1 MLQPCTSIHKKL
13 VYMKRNLLTSVFITL
28 LSLTAGAQT
37 VCKSHKE
44 LPKRIDSEIVD
55 IDPAL
60 FKTQRIQS
68 APVCKAMDD
77 DSYLSKQKHLF
88 VQGADTRYIDV
99 GIGNNLSAEVM
110 GRLTPEMLKPYAG
123 YKIVGIS
130 FAVGSTLGNSPSI
143 IFYELDDDGWN
154 LMGRSGVKDYFAH
167 PGWFNEV
174 ECTWNYVIP
183 EEPNAIM
190 FGYTFDPIHLFLGQ
204 TNDNVVIV
212 GRTTDLTNGFLVGGE
227 LIEGEGYNLYRL
239 SSNENP
245 YAVCVQLILSN
256 GSSTEIV
263 GVDGKRNVKVVERY
277 TPDGQ
282 RVSAPVSGI
291 NIEKLSDGTTR
302 KVFVQK

>member
-1 MLQPCTSIHKKL
+1 
-13 VYMKRNLLTSVFITL
+13 MKRNLLTLVFITL
-28 LSLTAGAQT
+28 VSLTASAQT
-37 VCKSHKE
+37 VCESHKE

-60 FKTQRIQS
+60 FKTQLIQPE
-68 APVCKAMDD
+68 PVCKAMDD

-88 VQGADTRYIDV
+88 VNGADSPYIQI

-130 FAVGSTLGNSPSI
+130 FAVGSTLGNSPSV
-143 IFYELDDDGWN
+143 IFYESDYYGWH
-154 LMGRSGVKDYFAH
+154 LMGRSDFKDYYTNPAM
-167 PGWFNEV
+167 FNEV

-190 FGYTFDPIHLFLGQ
+190 FGYTFDPIYLRPLDS
-204 TNDNVVIV
+204 NDNVVVV
-212 GRTTDLTNGFLVGGE
+212 GRTTDLDNGFLVWGE
-227 LIEGEGYNLYRL
+227 LIKDEGYKLYRL
-239 SSNENP
+239 STDELP
-245 YAVCVQLILSN
+245 YAACVQLILSN

>member
-1 MLQPCTSIHKKL
+1 
-13 VYMKRNLLTSVFITL
+13 MKRNLLTLVFITL

-37 VCKSHKE
+37 VCKSHNE

-60 FKTQRIQS
+60 FKTQRIHPE
-68 APVCKAMDD
+68 PVCKAMDD
-77 DSYLSKQKHLF
+77 DSYLSKQQHLC
-88 VQGADTRYIDV
+88 VQGADSPYIGI
-99 GIGNNLSAEVM
+99 GIGNNLSAVVM

-143 IFYELDDDGWN
+143 IFYELDYDGWRQ
-154 LMGRSGVKDYFAH
+154 MGRSDFKDYYTDSFT
-167 PGWFNEV
+167 FNEV

-190 FGYTFDPIHLFLGQ
+190 FGYTFDPIHLFLAQ
-204 TNDNVVIV
+204 TNDNVVTV
-212 GRTTDLTNGFLVGGE
+212 GRTTDLANGFLVWGE
-227 LIEGEGYNLYRL
+227 LIKDEGSKLYRL
-239 SSNENP
+239 STDELP
-245 YAVCVQLILSN
+245 YAACVQLILSN

-263 GVDGKRNVKVVERY
+263 GVDGKRDVKVVERY
-277 TPDGQ
+277 TPDGR

>member
-1 MLQPCTSIHKKL
+1 
-13 VYMKRNLLTSVFITL
+13 MKRNLLTLVFITL
-28 LSLTAGAQT
+28 VSLTAGAQT
-37 VCKSHKE
+37 VCESHKE
-44 LPKRIDSEIVD
+44 LPKTIDSEIVD

-60 FKTQRIQS
+60 FKTQLIQPE
-68 APVCKAMDD
+68 PVCKAMDE

-88 VQGADTRYIDV
+88 VNGTDSPYIGI

-130 FAVGSTLGNSPSI
+130 FAVGSTLGNSPSV
-143 IFYELDDDGWN
+143 IFYELDYDGWR
-154 LMGRSGVKDYFAH
+154 LMGRSGFKDYYTDSFT
-167 PGWFNEV
+167 FNEV

-190 FGYTFDPIHLFLGQ
+190 FGYTFDPIHLFLAQ
-204 TNDNVVIV
+204 TNDNVVTV
-212 GRTTDLTNGFLVGGE
+212 GRTTDLANGFLVWGE
-227 LIEGEGYNLYRL
+227 LIKDEGYRLYRL
-239 SSNENP
+239 STDELP
-245 YAVCVQLILSN
+245 YAACVQLILSN
-256 GSSTEIV
+256 GSLTEIV
-263 GVDGKRNVKVVERY
+263 GVDGKRDVKVVERY
-277 TPDGQ
+277 TPDGR

>member
-1 MLQPCTSIHKKL
+1 
-13 VYMKRNLLTSVFITL
+13 MKRNLLTLVFITL
-28 LSLTAGAQT
+28 VSLTAGAQA
-37 VCKSHKE
+37 VCRSHKE

-77 DSYLSKQKHLF
+77 GSYLSKQKHLF
-88 VQGADTRYIDV
+88 VYGADSPYMEIC
-99 GIGNNLSAEVM
+99 IGNNLDARVL
-110 GRLTPEMLKPYAG
+110 GHLTPEMLKPYAG

-130 FAVGSTLGNSPSI
+130 FAVGSTLGNSPYVVAYESYGHG
-143 IFYELDDDGWN
+143 YELIGE
-154 LMGRSGVKDYFAH
+154 SIVKDYMTGPLFNV
-167 PGWFNEV
+167 FNEV

-183 EEPNAIM
+183 KEPGHII
-190 FGYTFDPIHLFLGQ
+190 FGYTFNPIHLFLGQ
-204 TNDNVVIV
+204 TNDNVVTV
-212 GRTTDLTNGFLVGGE
+212 GRTNDLTNGFLVWGE

-263 GVDGKRNVKVVERY
+263 GVNGKRDVKVVERY
-277 TPDGQ
+277 TPDGR

>member
-1 MLQPCTSIHKKL
+1 
-13 VYMKRNLLTSVFITL
+13 MKRNLLTLVFITL
-28 LSLTAGAQT
+28 VSLTAGAQV

-88 VQGADTRYIDV
+88 VNGADSPYMQI
-99 GIGNNLSAEVM
+99 GIGDNLSAVVM

-130 FAVGSTLGNSPSI
+130 FAVGSTLGDSPGI
-143 IFYELDDDGWN
+143 IFYELDYDGWRQ
-154 LMGRSGVKDYFAH
+154 MGRSDFKDYYTV
-167 PGWFNEV
+167 PSMFNEV

-190 FGYTFDPIHLFLGQ
+190 FGYTFDPIHLFMNE
-204 TNDNVVIV
+204 TNDNVVVV
-212 GRTTDLTNGFLVGGE
+212 GRTTDLDNGFLVWGE
-227 LIEGEGYNLYRL
+227 LIKGEGSKLYRL
-239 SSNENP
+239 STDELP
-245 YAVCVQLILSN
+245 YAACVQLILSN

-302 KVFVQK
+302 KVFVTK

>member
-1 MLQPCTSIHKKL
+1 
-13 VYMKRNLLTSVFITL
+13 MKRNLLTSVFITL

-88 VQGADTRYIDV
+88 VQGADSPYIEI
-99 GIGNNLSAEVM
+99 GIGNNLTAEVM

-130 FAVGSTLGNSPSI
+130 FSVGSTLGNSPSI
-143 IFYELDDDGWN
+143 IFYELDYDGWN
-154 LMGRSGVKDYFAH
+154 LIGRSGVKDYFAH

-282 RVSAPVSGI
+282 RVSAPVSGS

>member
-1 MLQPCTSIHKKL
+1 
-13 VYMKRNLLTSVFITL
+13 MKRNLLTLVFITL
-28 LSLTAGAQT
+28 VSLTAGAQT
-37 VCKSHKE
+37 VCESHKE
-44 LPKRIDSEIVD
+44 LPKTIDSEIVD

-60 FKTQRIQS
+60 FKTQLIQPE
-68 APVCKAMDD
+68 PVCKAMDE

-88 VQGADTRYIDV
+88 VNGADSPYIGI

-143 IFYELDDDGWN
+143 IFYELDDDGWRQ
-154 LMGRSGVKDYFAH
+154 MGWSDVKDYYTDSFT
-167 PGWFNEV
+167 FNEV

-190 FGYTFDPIHLFLGQ
+190 FGYTFDPIHLFIAQ
-204 TNDNVVIV
+204 TNDNVVTV
-212 GRTTDLTNGFLVGGE
+212 GRTTDLANGFLVWGE
-227 LIEGEGYNLYRL
+227 LIKDEGYRLYRL
-239 SSNENP
+239 STDELP
-245 YAVCVQLILSN
+245 YAACVQLILSN

>member
-1 MLQPCTSIHKKL
+1 
-13 VYMKRNLLTSVFITL
+13 MKRNLLTLVFITL
-28 LSLTAGAQT
+28 LSLIAGAQT
-37 VCKSHKE
+37 VCKSHIE

-55 IDPAL
+55 IDLSL
-60 FKTQRIQS
+60 FKTQLIQPE
-68 APVCKAMDD
+68 PVCKAMDD
-77 DSYLSKQKHLF
+77 DCYLSKQKHLF
-88 VQGADTRYIDV
+88 VKGADTRYIDV
-99 GIGNNLSAEVM
+99 GIGNNLSAEVL

-143 IFYELDDDGWN
+143 IFYELSYDGWYDGWH
-154 LMGRSGVKDYFAH
+154 LMGRSDFKDYYTDSFM
-167 PGWFNEV
+167 FNEV

-190 FGYTFDPIHLFLGQ
+190 FGYTFDPIHLFMNE
-204 TNDNVVIV
+204 TNENYVAV
-212 GRTTDLTNGFLVGGE
+212 GRTNDLTNGFLVWGE
-227 LIEGEGYNLYRL
+227 LIKDEGYKLYRL
-239 SSNENP
+239 SSNELP
-245 YAVCVQLILSN
+245 YAACVQLILSN

-302 KVFVQK
+302 KVLVQK

>member
-1 MLQPCTSIHKKL
+1 
-13 VYMKRNLLTSVFITL
+13 MKRNLLTLVFITL
-28 LSLTAGAQT
+28 VSLTAGAQT
-37 VCKSHKE
+37 VCESHKE
-44 LPKRIDSEIVD
+44 LPKIIGSEIVD

-60 FKTQRIQS
+60 FKTQLIQPE
-68 APVCKAMDD
+68 PVCKAMDD

-88 VQGADTRYIDV
+88 VNGADSPYIQI

-130 FAVGSTLGNSPSI
+130 FAVGSTLGNSPSV
-143 IFYELDDDGWN
+143 IFYELDYDGWH
-154 LMGRSGVKDYFAH
+154 LMGRSGFKDYYTYTESFS
-167 PGWFNEV
+167 FNEV

-190 FGYTFDPIHLFLGQ
+190 FGYMFDPIYLRPLDS
-204 TNDNVVIV
+204 NDNVVVV
-212 GRTTDLTNGFLVGGE
+212 GRTNDLTNGFLVWGE
-227 LIEGEGYNLYRL
+227 LIKGEGYKLYRL
-239 SSNENP
+239 STDELP
-245 YAVCVQLILSN
+245 YAACVQLILSN

-263 GVDGKRNVKVVERY
+263 GVDGKRDIKVVERY
-277 TPDGQ
+277 TPDGR

>member
-1 MLQPCTSIHKKL
+1 
-13 VYMKRNLLTSVFITL
+13 MKRNLLTSVFITL

-37 VCKSHKE
+37 VCKSHNE

-143 IFYELDDDGWN
+143 IFYELDYDGWRQ
-154 LMGRSGVKDYFAH
+154 MGRSDFKDYYTDSFT
-167 PGWFNEV
+167 FNEV

-190 FGYTFDPIHLFLGQ
+190 FGYTFDPIYLRPLDS
-204 TNDNVVIV
+204 NDNVVVV
-212 GRTTDLTNGFLVGGE
+212 GRTTDLANGFLVWGE
-227 LIEGEGYNLYRL
+227 LIKDEGYKLYRL
-239 SSNENP
+239 STDELP
-245 YAVCVQLILSN
+245 YAACVQLILSN

>member
-1 MLQPCTSIHKKL
+1 
-13 VYMKRNLLTSVFITL
+13 MKRNLLTLVFITL
-28 LSLTAGAQT
+28 VSLTASAQT
-37 VCKSHKE
+37 VCESHKE

-60 FKTQRIQS
+60 FKTQLIQPE
-68 APVCKAMDD
+68 PVCKAMDD

-88 VQGADTRYIDV
+88 VNGADSPYMQI
-99 GIGNNLSAEVM
+99 GIGDNLSAVVM

-130 FAVGSTLGNSPSI
+130 FAVGSTLGDSPGI
-143 IFYELDDDGWN
+143 IFFELDYYGWRQ
-154 LMGRSGVKDYFAH
+154 MGRSDFKDYYTDSFT
-167 PGWFNEV
+167 FNEV

-190 FGYTFDPIHLFLGQ
+190 FGYKFDPIHLFLTE
-204 TNDNVVIV
+204 TNDNVVAV
-212 GRTTDLTNGFLVGGE
+212 GRTNDLDNGFLVWGE
-227 LIEGEGYNLYRL
+227 LIKGEGSKLYRL
-239 SSNENP
+239 STDELP
-245 YAVCVQLILSN
+245 YAACVQLILSN

>member
-1 MLQPCTSIHKKL
+1 
-13 VYMKRNLLTSVFITL
+13 MKRNLLTLAFITL
-28 LSLTAGAQT
+28 VSLTAGAQA

-88 VQGADTRYIDV
+88 VKGADSPYMQI
-99 GIGNNLSAEVM
+99 GIGNNLSAVVM

-130 FAVGSTLGNSPSI
+130 FAVGSTLGDSPGI
-143 IFYELDDDGWN
+143 IFYELDYDGWRQ
-154 LMGRSGVKDYFAH
+154 MGRSDFKDYYTV
-167 PGWFNEV
+167 PSMFNEV

-190 FGYTFDPIHLFLGQ
+190 FGYTFDPIHLFMNE
-204 TNDNVVIV
+204 TNDNVVVV
-212 GRTTDLTNGFLVGGE
+212 GRTTDLDNGFLVWGE
-227 LIEGEGYNLYRL
+227 LIKGEGSKLYRL
-239 SSNENP
+239 STDELP
-245 YAVCVQLILSN
+245 YAACVQLILSN

-302 KVFVQK
+302 KVFVTK

>member
-1 MLQPCTSIHKKL
+1 
-13 VYMKRNLLTSVFITL
+13 MKRNLLTLVFITL
-28 LSLTAGAQT
+28 VSLTAGAQT
-37 VCKSHKE
+37 VCESHKE
-44 LPKRIDSEIVD
+44 LPKIIDSEIVD

-60 FKTQRIQS
+60 FKTQLIQPE
-68 APVCKAMDD
+68 PVCKAMDD

-88 VQGADTRYIDV
+88 VKGADSPYIQI

-130 FAVGSTLGNSPSI
+130 FAVGSTLGNSPSV
-143 IFYELDDDGWN
+143 IFYELDYDGWH
-154 LMGRSGVKDYFAH
+154 LMGRSGFKDYYTYTESFS
-167 PGWFNEV
+167 FNEV

-190 FGYTFDPIHLFLGQ
+190 FGYTFDPIHLFMNE
-204 TNDNVVIV
+204 TNENYVAV
-212 GRTTDLTNGFLVGGE
+212 GRTNDLTNGFLVWGE
-227 LIEGEGYNLYRL
+227 LIKGEGYKLYRL
-239 SSNENP
+239 STDELP
-245 YAVCVQLILSN
+245 YAACVQLILSN

-263 GVDGKRNVKVVERY
+263 GVDGKRDVKVVERY
-277 TPDGQ
+277 TPDGR

>member
-1 MLQPCTSIHKKL
+1 
-13 VYMKRNLLTSVFITL
+13 MKRNLLTLVFITL
-28 LSLTAGAQT
+28 VSLTAGAQA

-68 APVCKAMDD
+68 ALVCKAMDD

-88 VQGADTRYIDV
+88 VNGADSPYMQI
-99 GIGNNLSAEVM
+99 GIGDNLSAVVM

-130 FAVGSTLGNSPSI
+130 FAVGSTLGDSPGI
-143 IFYELDDDGWN
+143 IFYELDYDGWRQ
-154 LMGRSGVKDYFAH
+154 MGRSDFKDYYTV
-167 PGWFNEV
+167 PSMFNEV

-190 FGYTFDPIHLFLGQ
+190 FGYTFDPIHLFMNE
-204 TNDNVVIV
+204 TNDNVVVV
-212 GRTTDLTNGFLVGGE
+212 GRTTDLDNGFLVWGE
-227 LIEGEGYNLYRL
+227 LIKGEGSKLYRL
-239 SSNENP
+239 STDELP
-245 YAVCVQLILSN
+245 YAACVQLILSN

-263 GVDGKRNVKVVERY
+263 GVDGKRDVKVVERY

-282 RVSAPVSGI
+282 RVSAPVNGI

-302 KVFVQK
+302 KVFVTK

>member
-1 MLQPCTSIHKKL
+1 
-13 VYMKRNLLTSVFITL
+13 MKRNLLTLVFITL
-28 LSLTAGAQT
+28 VSLTASAQT
-37 VCKSHKE
+37 VCESHKE

-60 FKTQRIQS
+60 FKTQLIQPE
-68 APVCKAMDD
+68 PVCKAMDD

-88 VQGADTRYIDV
+88 VNGADSPYMQI
-99 GIGNNLSAEVM
+99 GIGDNLSAVVM
-110 GRLTPEMLKPYAG
+110 GRLTSEMLKPYAG

-130 FAVGSTLGNSPSI
+130 FAVGSTLGDSPGI
-143 IFYELDDDGWN
+143 IFFELDYYGWRQ
-154 LMGRSGVKDYFAH
+154 MGRSDFKDYYTDSFT
-167 PGWFNEV
+167 FNEV

-190 FGYTFDPIHLFLGQ
+190 FGYKFDPIHLFLTE
-204 TNDNVVIV
+204 TNDNVVAV
-212 GRTTDLTNGFLVGGE
+212 GRTTDLDNGFLVWGE
-227 LIEGEGYNLYRL
+227 LIKGEGSKLYRL
-239 SSNENP
+239 STDELP
-245 YAVCVQLILSN
+245 YAACVQLILSN

-277 TPDGQ
+277 TPDGR

>member
-1 MLQPCTSIHKKL
+1 
-13 VYMKRNLLTSVFITL
+13 MKRNLLTLVFITL
-28 LSLTAGAQT
+28 VSLTASAQT
-37 VCKSHKE
+37 VCESHKE

-60 FKTQRIQS
+60 FKTQLIQPE
-68 APVCKAMDD
+68 PVCKAMDD

-88 VQGADTRYIDV
+88 VNGADSPYMQI
-99 GIGNNLSAEVM
+99 GIGDNLSAVVM

-130 FAVGSTLGNSPSI
+130 FAVGSTLGDSPGI
-143 IFYELDDDGWN
+143 IFFELDYYGWRQ
-154 LMGRSGVKDYFAH
+154 MGRSDFKDYYTDSFT
-167 PGWFNEV
+167 FNEV

-190 FGYTFDPIHLFLGQ
+190 FGYKFDPIHLFLTE
-204 TNDNVVIV
+204 TNDNVVAV
-212 GRTTDLTNGFLVGGE
+212 GRTTDLDNGFLVWGE
-227 LIEGEGYNLYRL
+227 LIKGEGSKLYRL
-239 SSNENP
+239 STDELP
-245 YAVCVQLILSN
+245 YAACVQLILSN

-282 RVSAPVSGI
+282 RVSASVSGI

>member
-1 MLQPCTSIHKKL
+1 
-13 VYMKRNLLTSVFITL
+13 MKRNLLTLVFITL
-28 LSLTAGAQT
+28 VSLTASAQT
-37 VCKSHKE
+37 VCESHKE
-44 LPKRIDSEIVD
+44 LPKTIDSEIVD

-60 FKTQRIQS
+60 FKTQRILS

-77 DSYLSKQKHLF
+77 DSYLFKQKHLF
-88 VQGADTRYIDV
+88 VNGADSPYMQI
-99 GIGNNLSAEVM
+99 GIGDNLSAVVM

-130 FAVGSTLGNSPSI
+130 FAVGSTLGDSPGI
-143 IFYELDDDGWN
+143 IFFELDYYGWRQ
-154 LMGRSGVKDYFAH
+154 MGRSDFKDYYTDSFT
-167 PGWFNEV
+167 FNEV

-190 FGYTFDPIHLFLGQ
+190 FGYKFDPIHLFLTE
-204 TNDNVVIV
+204 TNDNVVVV
-212 GRTTDLTNGFLVGGE
+212 GRTTDLDNGFLVWGE
-227 LIEGEGYNLYRL
+227 LIKGEGSKLYRL
-239 SSNENP
+239 STDELP
-245 YAVCVQLILSN
+245 YAACVQLILSN

>member
-1 MLQPCTSIHKKL
+1 
-13 VYMKRNLLTSVFITL
+13 MKRNLLTLVFITL
-28 LSLTAGAQT
+28 VSLTAGAQA

-60 FKTQRIQS
+60 FKAQRIQS

-88 VQGADTRYIDV
+88 VKGADTPYIGGV
-99 GIGNNLSAEVM
+99 GIGNNLTAEVM

-154 LMGRSGVKDYFAH
+154 LMGRSGVKDYYTDSFS
-167 PGWFNEV
+167 FNEV

-190 FGYTFDPIHLFLGQ
+190 FGYTFDPIHLFMNE
-204 TNDNVVIV
+204 TNENYVAV
-212 GRTTDLTNGFLVGGE
+212 GRTNDLTNGFLVWGE
-227 LIEGEGYNLYRL
+227 LIKDEGYKLYRL
-239 SSNENP
+239 SSNELP
-245 YAVCVQLILSN
+245 YAACVQLILSN

-263 GVDGKRNVKVVERY
+263 GVDGKRDVKVVERY

>member
-1 MLQPCTSIHKKL
+1 
-13 VYMKRNLLTSVFITL
+13 MKRNLLTSVFITL

-143 IFYELDDDGWN
+143 IFYELDDDGWRQ
-154 LMGRSGVKDYFAH
+154 MGRSDFKDYYTDSFT
-167 PGWFNEV
+167 FNEV

-190 FGYTFDPIHLFLGQ
+190 FGTSVH
-204 TNDNVVIV
+204 
-212 GRTTDLTNGFLVGGE
+212 
-227 LIEGEGYNLYRL
+227 
-239 SSNENP
+239 
-245 YAVCVQLILSN
+245 
-256 GSSTEIV
+256 
-263 GVDGKRNVKVVERY
+263 
-277 TPDGQ
+277 
-282 RVSAPVSGI
+282 
-291 NIEKLSDGTTR
+291 
-302 KVFVQK
+302 

>member
-1 MLQPCTSIHKKL
+1 
-13 VYMKRNLLTSVFITL
+13 MKRNLLTLVFITL
-28 LSLTAGAQT
+28 LSLIAGAQT

-55 IDPAL
+55 IDLPL
-60 FKTQRIQS
+60 FKTQLIQPE
-68 APVCKAMDD
+68 PVCKAMDD

-88 VQGADTRYIDV
+88 VNGADTPYTGGV

-130 FAVGSTLGNSPSI
+130 FAVGSTLGNSPSV
-143 IFYELDDDGWN
+143 IFYELDYDGWRQ
-154 LMGRSGVKDYFAH
+154 MGRSDFKDYYTDSFT
-167 PGWFNEV
+167 FNEV

-190 FGYTFDPIHLFLGQ
+190 FGYTFDPIHLFIAQ
-204 TNDNVVIV
+204 TNDNVVTV
-212 GRTTDLTNGFLVGGE
+212 GRTTDLANGFLVWGE
-227 LIEGEGYNLYRL
+227 LIKDEGYKLYRL
-239 SSNENP
+239 STDELP
-245 YAVCVQLILSN
+245 YAACVQLILSN

>member
-1 MLQPCTSIHKKL
+1 
-13 VYMKRNLLTSVFITL
+13 MKRNLLTLVFITL
-28 LSLTAGAQT
+28 VSLTAGAQT

-60 FKTQRIQS
+60 FKTQLIQPE
-68 APVCKAMDD
+68 PVCKAMDD

-88 VQGADTRYIDV
+88 VNGADSPYMQI
-99 GIGNNLSAEVM
+99 GIGDNLSAEVM

-130 FAVGSTLGNSPSI
+130 FSVGSTLGNSPSI

-245 YAVCVQLILSN
+245 YAACVQLILSN

-277 TPDGQ
+277 TPDGR

>member
-1 MLQPCTSIHKKL
+1 
-13 VYMKRNLLTSVFITL
+13 MKRNLLTLVFITL
-28 LSLTAGAQT
+28 VSLTAGAQA

-55 IDPAL
+55 IDLAL
-60 FKTQRIQS
+60 FKTQLIQPE
-68 APVCKAMDD
+68 PVCKAMDD

-88 VQGADTRYIDV
+88 VNGADSPYMQI
-99 GIGNNLSAEVM
+99 GIGDNLSAVVM

-130 FAVGSTLGNSPSI
+130 FAVGSTLGDSPGI
-143 IFYELDDDGWN
+143 IFYELDYDGWRQ
-154 LMGRSGVKDYFAH
+154 MGRSDFKDYYTV
-167 PGWFNEV
+167 PSMFNEV
-174 ECTWNYVIP
+174 ECTWNNVIP

-190 FGYTFDPIHLFLGQ
+190 FGYTFDPIHLFMNE
-204 TNDNVVIV
+204 TNDNVVVV
-212 GRTTDLTNGFLVGGE
+212 GRTTDLDNGFLVWGE
-227 LIEGEGYNLYRL
+227 LIKGEGSKLYRL
-239 SSNENP
+239 STDELP
-245 YAVCVQLILSN
+245 YAACVQLILSN
-256 GSSTEIV
+256 DSTTEIV
-263 GVDGKRNVKVVERY
+263 GVDGKRDVKVVECY

>member
-1 MLQPCTSIHKKL
+1 
-13 VYMKRNLLTSVFITL
+13 MKRNLLTSVFITL

-37 VCKSHKE
+37 VCKSHIE
-44 LPKRIDSEIVD
+44 LPQRIDSEIVD
-55 IDPAL
+55 INLPL
-60 FKTQRIQS
+60 FKTKLIQPE
-68 APVCKAMDD
+68 PVCKAMDD
-77 DSYLSKQKHLF
+77 DNYLSKQTHLF
-88 VQGADTRYIDV
+88 VQGADSYYIDV
-99 GIGNNLSAEVM
+99 GIGNNLSVEVM

-154 LMGRSGVKDYFAH
+154 LMGRSDVKDYYTDSFS
-167 PGWFNEV
+167 FNEV

-190 FGYTFDPIHLFLGQ
+190 FGYTFNPIHLFLGQ
-204 TNDNVVIV
+204 TNENYVAV
-212 GRTTDLTNGFLVGGE
+212 GRTNDLTNGFLVGGE
-227 LIEGEGYNLYRL
+227 LIKGEGYSLYRL

>member
-1 MLQPCTSIHKKL
+1 
-13 VYMKRNLLTSVFITL
+13 MKRNLLTSVFITL

-60 FKTQRIQS
+60 FKTQLIQPE
-68 APVCKAMDD
+68 PVFKAMDD
-77 DSYLSKQKHLF
+77 DSYPSKQKHLF

-143 IFYELDDDGWN
+143 IFYELSYDGWH
-154 LMGRSGVKDYFAH
+154 LMGRSDFKDYYTDSFM
-167 PGWFNEV
+167 FNEV

-190 FGYTFDPIHLFLGQ
+190 FGYTFDPIHLFMNE
-204 TNDNVVIV
+204 TNENYVAV
-212 GRTTDLTNGFLVGGE
+212 GRTNDLANGFLVWGE
-227 LIEGEGYNLYRL
+227 LIKDEGYKLYRL
-239 SSNENP
+239 SSNELP
-245 YAVCVQLILSN
+245 YAACVQLILSN

-263 GVDGKRNVKVVERY
+263 GVDGKRDVKVVERY
-277 TPDGQ
+277 TPDGR

>member
-1 MLQPCTSIHKKL
+1 
-13 VYMKRNLLTSVFITL
+13 MKRNLLTLVFITL
-28 LSLTAGAQT
+28 VSLTAGAQA

-88 VQGADTRYIDV
+88 VKGADTRYIDV

-154 LMGRSGVKDYFAH
+154 LMGRSGFKDYYTDSFL
-167 PGWFNEV
+167 FNEV

-190 FGYTFDPIHLFLGQ
+190 FGYTFDPIHLFMNE
-204 TNDNVVIV
+204 TNENYVAV
-212 GRTTDLTNGFLVGGE
+212 GRTTDLTNGFLVWG
-227 LIEGEGYNLYRL
+227 
-239 SSNENP
+239 
-245 YAVCVQLILSN
+245 

-263 GVDGKRNVKVVERY
+263 GVDGKRDVKVVERY

-302 KVFVQK
+302 KVFMQK

>member
-1 MLQPCTSIHKKL
+1 
-13 VYMKRNLLTSVFITL
+13 MKRNLLTLVFITL
-28 LSLTAGAQT
+28 VSLTASAQT
-37 VCKSHKE
+37 VCESHKE
-44 LPKRIDSEIVD
+44 LPKRIDPEIVD

-60 FKTQRIQS
+60 FKTQRILS

-88 VQGADTRYIDV
+88 VNGADSPYIQI
-99 GIGNNLSAEVM
+99 GIGNNLSAVVM

-130 FAVGSTLGNSPSI
+130 FAVGSTLGDSPSI
-143 IFYELDDDGWN
+143 IFYELDYYGWRQ
-154 LMGRSGVKDYFAH
+154 MGRSDFKDYYTDSFT
-167 PGWFNEV
+167 FNEV

-190 FGYTFDPIHLFLGQ
+190 FGYKFDPIHLFLTE
-204 TNDNVVIV
+204 TNDNVVAV
-212 GRTTDLTNGFLVGGE
+212 GRTTDLDNGFLVWGE
-227 LIEGEGYNLYRL
+227 LIKDEGSKLYRL
-239 SSNENP
+239 STDELP
-245 YAVCVQLILSN
+245 YAACVQLILSN

>member
-1 MLQPCTSIHKKL
+1 
-13 VYMKRNLLTSVFITL
+13 MKRNLLTLVFITL
-28 LSLTAGAQT
+28 VSLTAGAQT
-37 VCKSHKE
+37 VCESHKE
-44 LPKRIDSEIVD
+44 LPKTIDSEIVD

-60 FKTQRIQS
+60 FKTQLIQPE
-68 APVCKAMDD
+68 PVCKAMDD

-88 VQGADTRYIDV
+88 VKGADSPYIGI

-154 LMGRSGVKDYFAH
+154 LMGRSGVKDYYTDSFT
-167 PGWFNEV
+167 FNEV

-190 FGYTFDPIHLFLGQ
+190 FGYTFDPIHLFLTE
-204 TNDNVVIV
+204 TNDNVVTV

-227 LIEGEGYNLYRL
+227 LIKDEGYRLYRL
-239 SSNENP
+239 STDELP
-245 YAVCVQLILSN
+245 YAACVQLILSN

-263 GVDGKRNVKVVERY
+263 GVDGKRDVKVVERY
-277 TPDGQ
+277 TPDGR
-282 RVSAPVSGI
+282 RVSAPVRGI
-291 NIEKLSDGTTR
+291 NREKLSDGTTR
-302 KVFVQK
+302 KVFMQK

>member
-1 MLQPCTSIHKKL
+1 
-13 VYMKRNLLTSVFITL
+13 MKRNLLTLVFITL

-55 IDPAL
+55 IDLAL
-60 FKTQRIQS
+60 FKTQLIQPE
-68 APVCKAMDD
+68 PVCKAMDD

-88 VQGADTRYIDV
+88 VQGADSPYIEI
-99 GIGNNLSAEVM
+99 GIGNNLTAEVM

-143 IFYELDDDGWN
+143 IFYELDDNGWRQ
-154 LMGRSGVKDYFAH
+154 MGRSDVKDYYTDSFT
-167 PGWFNEV
+167 FNEV

-190 FGYTFDPIHLFLGQ
+190 FGYTFDPIHLFIAQ
-204 TNDNVVIV
+204 TNDNVVTV
-212 GRTTDLTNGFLVGGE
+212 GRTTDLANGFLVWGE
-227 LIEGEGYNLYRL
+227 LIKDEGYKLYRL
-239 SSNENP
+239 SSNELP
-245 YAVCVQLILSN
+245 YAACVQLILSN

-263 GVDGKRNVKVVERY
+263 GVDGKRDVKVVERY
-277 TPDGQ
+277 TPDGR

-302 KVFVQK
+302 KVFMQK

>member
-1 MLQPCTSIHKKL
+1 
-13 VYMKRNLLTSVFITL
+13 MKINLLTLVFITL
-28 LSLTAGAQT
+28 VSLTAGAQA

-44 LPKRIDSEIVD
+44 LPKTIDSEIVD

-88 VQGADTRYIDV
+88 VKGADTQYIDV

-154 LMGRSGVKDYFAH
+154 LMGRSGVKDYYTDSFS
-167 PGWFNEV
+167 FNEV

-190 FGYTFDPIHLFLGQ
+190 FGYTFDPIYLRPLDS
-204 TNDNVVIV
+204 NDNVVVV
-212 GRTTDLTNGFLVGGE
+212 GRTTDLANGFLVWGE
-227 LIEGEGYNLYRL
+227 LIKDEGYKLYRL
-239 SSNENP
+239 STDELP
-245 YAVCVQLILSN
+245 YAACVQLILSN

>member
-1 MLQPCTSIHKKL
+1 
-13 VYMKRNLLTSVFITL
+13 MKRNLLTLVFITL
-28 LSLTAGAQT
+28 VSLTAGAQA

-88 VQGADTRYIDV
+88 VNGADSPYMQI
-99 GIGNNLSAEVM
+99 GIGNNLSAVVM

-130 FAVGSTLGNSPSI
+130 FAVGSTLGDSPGI
-143 IFYELDDDGWN
+143 IFYELDYDGWRQ
-154 LMGRSGVKDYFAH
+154 MGRSDFKDYYTV
-167 PGWFNEV
+167 PSMFNEV

-190 FGYTFDPIHLFLGQ
+190 FGYTFDPIHLFMNE
-204 TNDNVVIV
+204 TNDNVVVV
-212 GRTTDLTNGFLVGGE
+212 GRTTDLDNGFLVWGE
-227 LIEGEGYNLYRL
+227 LIKGEGSKLYRL
-239 SSNENP
+239 STDELP
-245 YAVCVQLILSN
+245 YAACVQLILSN

>member
-1 MLQPCTSIHKKL
+1 
-13 VYMKRNLLTSVFITL
+13 MKRNLLTLVFITL
-28 LSLTAGAQT
+28 VSLTAGAQA

-77 DSYLSKQKHLF
+77 GSYLSKQKHLF
-88 VQGADTRYIDV
+88 VYGADSPYMEIC
-99 GIGNNLSAEVM
+99 IGNNLDARVL
-110 GRLTPEMLKPYAG
+110 GHLTPEMLKPYAG

-130 FAVGSTLGNSPSI
+130 FAVGSTLGNSPYVVAYESYGHG
-143 IFYELDDDGWN
+143 YELIGE
-154 LMGRSGVKDYFAH
+154 SIVKDYMTGPLFNV
-167 PGWFNEV
+167 FNEV

-183 EEPNAIM
+183 KEPGHII
-190 FGYTFDPIHLFLGQ
+190 FGYTFNPIHLFLGQ
-204 TNDNVVIV
+204 TNDNVVTV
-212 GRTTDLTNGFLVGGE
+212 GRTNDLTNGFLVWGE

-263 GVDGKRNVKVVERY
+263 GVNGKRDVKVVERY
-277 TPDGQ
+277 TPDGR

>member
-1 MLQPCTSIHKKL
+1 
-13 VYMKRNLLTSVFITL
+13 MKRNLLTSVFITL

-37 VCKSHKE
+37 VCKSHNE

-60 FKTQRIQS
+60 FKTQRIHPE
-68 APVCKAMDD
+68 PVCKAMDD
-77 DSYLSKQKHLF
+77 DSYLSKQKHLC
-88 VQGADTRYIDV
+88 VQGADTPYIGV
-99 GIGNNLSAEVM
+99 GIGNNLTAEVL

-143 IFYELDDDGWN
+143 IFYELDYDGWRQ
-154 LMGRSGVKDYFAH
+154 MGRSDVKDYYTDSFT
-167 PGWFNEV
+167 FNEV

-190 FGYTFDPIHLFLGQ
+190 FGYTFDPIHLFIAQ
-204 TNDNVVIV
+204 TNDNVVTV
-212 GRTTDLTNGFLVGGE
+212 GRTTDLANGFLVWGE
-227 LIEGEGYNLYRL
+227 LIKDEGYKLYRL
-239 SSNENP
+239 STDELP
-245 YAVCVQLILSN
+245 YAACVQLILSN

-282 RVSAPVSGI
+282 RVSASVSGI

>member
-1 MLQPCTSIHKKL
+1 
-13 VYMKRNLLTSVFITL
+13 MKRNLLTSVFITL

-37 VCKSHKE
+37 VCKSHNE
-44 LPKRIDSEIVD
+44 LPQRIDSEIVD
-55 IDPAL
+55 INLPL
-60 FKTQRIQS
+60 FKTKLIQPE
-68 APVCKAMDD
+68 PVCKAMDD

-88 VQGADTRYIDV
+88 VQGADSYYIDV
-99 GIGNNLSAEVM
+99 GIGNNLSVEVM

-154 LMGRSGVKDYFAH
+154 LMGRSGVKDYNADSFL
-167 PGWFNEV
+167 FNEV

-183 EEPNAIM
+183 EDPNAIM
-190 FGYTFDPIHLFLGQ
+190 FGYTFDPIYLFMNE
-204 TNDNVVIV
+204 TNENYVAV
-212 GRTTDLTNGFLVGGE
+212 GRTNDLTNGFLVWGE
-227 LIEGEGYNLYRL
+227 LIKDEGYKLYRL
-239 SSNENP
+239 SSNELP
-245 YAVCVQLILSN
+245 YAACVQLILSN